1 MDGYDSTAIQDT
13 DEDITWS
20 NSWSSEKDQR
30 RLVKDN
36 EGYYDE
42 LNKRARRRRHGKGKG
57 DTPNNGADDV
67 QDLVIWSP

>member
-13 DEDITWS
+13 DEDITCS

-30 RLVKDN
+30 RMVKDN

-42 LNKRARRRRHGKGKG
+42 LNKRARRRGKGKG
-57 DTPNNGADDV
+57 NAPNNAVDNV
-67 QDLVIWSP
+67 HDLVIWRA